1 MTQAIKALCLKYPR
15 KHRVLLNFLSH
26 MLREE
31 GGPEFKRAI
40 VEAIVTLIQQIDEA
54 KEPGLLHLAEFIEDC
69 EFTTLAVQVR
79 CLRTLT
85 HARMQLHSEE
95 YPMHCGCLLLASPS
109 LFVLPVDS
117 ELEHVVSAVCC

>member
-1 MTQAIKALCLKYPR
+1 VLQAIKALCLKYPR

-40 VEAIVTLIQQIDEA
+40 VEALVTLIQQIDEA

-79 CLRTLT
+79 
-85 HARMQLHSEE
+85 AF
-95 YPMHCGCLLLASPS
+95 Y
-109 LFVLPVDS
+109 
-117 ELEHVVSAVCC
+117 

>member
-1 MTQAIKALCLKYPR
+1 MVLQAIKALCLKYPR

-40 VEAIVTLIQQIDEA
+40 VEALVTLIQQIDEA

-69 EFTTLAVQVR
+69 EFTTLAVQVCTSAHVLMQAR
-79 CLRTLT
+79 CT
-85 HARMQLHSEE
+85 
-95 YPMHCGCLLLASPS
+95 
-109 LFVLPVDS
+109 FVRCSDWCIFIA
-117 ELEHVVSAVCC
+117 HITDG

>member
-1 MTQAIKALCLKYPR
+1 MQAIKALCLKYPR

-79 CLRTLT
+79 SPCTLVSVT
-85 HARMQLHSEE
+85 DFWLLQTLSHAR
-95 YPMHCGCLLLASPS
+95 PAI
-109 LFVLPVDS
+109 
-117 ELEHVVSAVCC
+117 